1 MILAAVRSLKPMGI
15 FTLAFTAVG
24 VLLLLYSKLTIETAL
39 VKREMDVLVRQQ
51 QEIIKKNQALKGAIA
66 SVSREVR
73 IEELYRS
80 KHGQKPAK
88 NRVVRVELQKR

>member
-1 MILAAVRSLKPMGI
+1 MMGVV
-15 FTLAFTAVG
+15 TLAFTAVG

-39 VKREMDVLVRQQ
+39 VKRQMEVLVRQQ

-66 SVSREVR
+66 SISREVR

-80 KHGQKPAK
+80 KHGQKPPR
-88 NRVVRVELQKR
+88 NRVVRVELRN